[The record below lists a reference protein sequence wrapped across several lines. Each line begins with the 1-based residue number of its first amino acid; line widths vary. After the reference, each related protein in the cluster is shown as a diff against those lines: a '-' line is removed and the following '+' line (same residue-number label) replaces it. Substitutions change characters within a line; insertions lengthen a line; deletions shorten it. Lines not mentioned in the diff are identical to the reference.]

1 LHCRGAEFN
10 KRILIKSKIMPIN
23 KNPVNKLSDAKFIE
37 IEKDLIEYFNFAVNS
52 NDRNTPIFQAKEFAI
67 KSIAKKH
74 GFTIEQAREVVSEMQ
89 MRRLDKNLND
99 KAET

>member
-1 LHCRGAEFN
+1 M
-10 KRILIKSKIMPIN
+10 SKIIPIN
-23 KNPVNKLSDAKFIE
+23 KNPVKKLSDAKFIE

-74 GFTIEQAREVVSEMQ
+74 GFTIEQAKEVVSEMQ
-89 MRRLDKNLND
+89 MRRLDKDLND
-99 KAET
+99 NAET